1 MSEDFLH
8 KIDLKVLQKE
18 TEIDSAEDIGR
29 FLQMKN
35 PKGVYN
41 WAKDKDIHG
50 TRPSFNDVIRLLK
63 KGATVETLFGV
74 EYKGP
79 IKPPVLGGPLPP
91 EIANDPDF
99 IAGQNQAFKD
109 IEAKIEARVLAK
121 LKERGLAPI
130 PPGSDNVHIDL
141 QDPKFQELVEKALL
155 RIEERRKLN
164 EKGVI

>member
-41 WAKDKDIHG
+41 WAKDKNVHG

-63 KGATVETLFGV
+63 KGATTKTLFGV
-74 EYKGP
+74 EYEGEP
-79 IKPPVLGGPLPP
+79 ALQLPP
-91 EIANDPDF
+91 EIANDPEHA
-99 IAGQNQAFKD
+99 AGMEWGLKD
-109 IEAKIEARVLAK
+109 IEAKIEARVLEK
-121 LKERGLAPI
+121 LKEKGLAPI

-155 RIEERRKLN
+155 RIDERRKLN
-164 EKGVI
+164 EKDVIK

>member
-35 PKGVYN
+35 TKGIYN
-41 WAKDKDIHG
+41 WAKDKNVHG

-74 EYKGP
+74 EYKP
-79 IKPPVLGGPLPP
+79 KLVQNSAPSIPP
-91 EIANDPDF
+91 ELSNDPDF
-99 IAGQNQAFKD
+99 QKGLQQSID
-109 IEAKIEARVLAK
+109 AKVSATVKTELEKI
-121 LKERGLAPI
+121 LKQKGL
-130 PPGSDNVHIDL
+130 L
-141 QDPKFQELVEKALL
+141 
-155 RIEERRKLN
+155 
-164 EKGVI
+164 